1 MKTRIILFGFLSVIA
16 FWVSAQKDYRLQFE
30 GNSPLKVRKL
40 EKRKFKDSLAV
51 LDYLEKMWLTDISKG
66 FPLASCDSLVWE
78 RNKLRVKYYRGPS
91 YNKIRVL
98 IAEKDEDFIRS
109 IPSLS
114 EKALGN
120 MSYDGQR
127 LKEVLE
133 SVLSYCENNGYPF
146 AKVGLNRA
154 KSVADEVHVDLQI
167 NTGPYVEIKSI
178 EVKGEA
184 AVAKKYVCNYINIQE
199 GDAYSEDAL
208 KDISSRMQQ
217 VAFLS
222 EIRAHEVLFTPEG
235 CVLYLYLKS
244 NPVSLINGVA
254 GLQQDP
260 ISDKTIVTGDI
271 RLKLQNTLKRGELL
285 EMNWRSLQ
293 PGTQELNAAF
303 NYPFLFNT
311 PFGIKSSFALYKQ
324 DSSFLTTNVNLGI
337 QYFLKGGNYIN
348 AFYER
353 ENSAVLR
360 SSSMLGNLSNVSTN
374 RYGLGFYRRRLD
386 YIPNPSKGLI
396 VESTASLGR
405 RNSRE
410 NDTSIVEV
418 ATTFK
423 VDFSVDAFF
432 PITPRNVLRFNG
444 RIQSYYAPEIY
455 TNEVFRF
462 GGLNSQRGFNEQSL
476 WATTYALIRAE
487 YRFLVDKNSHLFA
500 FFDQSLYESTVSG
513 YAQDEPYGFGA
524 GFSFG
529 SNLGIFSISYALGK
543 QMGNPIQLSD
553 GKVHFGYIAYF

>member
-1 MKTRIILFGFLSVIA
+1 MLLSVST
-16 FWVSAQKDYRLQFE
+16 FWASAQKEYKLTFQGDV
-30 GNSPLKVRKL
+30 PLKAKHVERKT
-40 EKRKFKDSLAV
+40 FKDSLQV
-51 LDYLEKMWLTDISKG
+51 LDYLQKMWLTDISKG
-66 FPLASCDSLVWE
+66 YPLANMDSLVWKE
-78 RNKLRVKYYRGPS
+78 KELTVHYYRGTS
-91 YNKIRVL
+91 FQKIRLFVN
-98 IAEKDEDFIRS
+98 EEDASFINT
-109 IPSLS
+109 IPTLS
-114 EKALGN
+114 ETILLNLNFDSKAL
-120 MSYDGQR
+120 SETLQR
-127 LKEVLE
+127 ILK
-133 SVLSYCENNGYPF
+133 YCENHGFPF
-146 AKVGLNRA
+146 AEVSLEDA
-154 KSVADEVHVDLQI
+154 KILGDEVHANLEI
-167 NTGPYVEIKSI
+167 NKGPYVSIFSI

-184 AVAKKYVCNYINIQE
+184 AVSKKYVCNYINIQE
-199 GDAYSEDAL
+199 GEPYSEAL
-208 KDISSRMQQ
+208 LRDISSRMQQ

-222 EIRAHEVLFTPEG
+222 EIRPHEVLFTPEG
-235 CVLYLYLKS
+235 CILYLYLKS
-244 NPVSLINGVA
+244 NPVSLINGIA

-260 ISDKTIVTGDI
+260 INERTIVTGDI

-293 PGTQELNAAF
+293 PTTQELNAAF
-303 NYPFLFNT
+303 NYPFLLNT

-324 DSSFLTTNVNLGI
+324 DSSFLTTNANVGI

-360 SSSMLGNLSNVSTN
+360 TQSTLSDLSNVSTN

-396 VESTASLGR
+396 LESTASLGR
-405 RNSRE
+405 RSSRE
-410 NDTSIVEV
+410 TDSSLVEI

-423 VDFSVDAFF
+423 MDFSVDAYL
-432 PITPRNVLRFNG
+432 PLTPRNVVRLYG
-444 RIQSYYAPEIY
+444 RMQSYYAPEIY

-476 WATTYALIRAE
+476 WATTYAMARVE
-487 YRFLVDKNSHLFA
+487 YRFLLDKNSHLFA
-500 FFDQSLYESTVSG
+500 FFDQSIYESTVG
-513 YAQDEPYGFGA
+513 NYLQDQPYGFGA

-543 QMGNPIQLSD
+543 QMDNPIQLSD